1 MTSTIKYLK
10 DGIWIDYIEQEEGI
24 KVLKG
29 DTWVD
34 GFDNPEAP
42 DISVYFHDGAK
53 FVQKYP
59 TSQVLRY
66 TQVYKGSGLAYTHTK
81 NSGAWDKNGKAVGG
95 RWSSTAT
102 YTGWLGLWFNSIYGG
117 KGNVDTVE
125 HVECTYTRRGI
136 GNWEKG
142 VKIPLVQ
149 SSLLGPTGTGAN
161 AQNSKKGITIFSD
174 DNMVTLSATN
184 ELKSGATTFNNA
196 KAKEVIKE
204 WLNGNTSLMLG
215 YKEGTG
221 EYVGLNAITLKVTYT
236 CKALQAIFVVADSPL
251 LASMYSRKKLH
262 EMYIYENEIGM
273 TYEQI
278 MEHRA
283 SNNIKDIKA
292 KDVIIDN

>member
-1 MTSTIKYLK
+1 MMTSTMKYLK
-10 DGIWIDYIEQEEGI
+10 DGVWVDYIEQEEGI
-24 KVLKG
+24 KVLKDG
-29 DTWVD
+29 NWVD

-42 DISVYFHDGAK
+42 DISVYFYDGAK

-66 TQVYKGSGLAYTHTK
+66 TQTYKGSGFAYTHSK
-81 NSGAWDKNGKAVGG
+81 NSGAWDINGKAVGG
-95 RWSSTAT
+95 SWTSGAM
-102 YTGWLGLWFNSIYGG
+102 YTGWLGLYFNSIYGG

-149 SSLLGPTGTGAN
+149 STLLGPTGTGTN
-161 AQNSKKGITIFSD
+161 AQNSKRGVTIYSD

-184 ELKSGATTFNNA
+184 ELKSGTTTFNNVQ
-196 KAKEVIKE
+196 AKEVIKE
-204 WLNGNTSLMLG
+204 WLNGNTSLVLG

-221 EYVGLNAITLKVTYT
+221 EYVGLNEITLKVTYT
-236 CKALQAIFVVADSPL
+236 CKVLPAVFTVADSPM
-251 LASMYSRKKLH
+251 LASTYSRKKLH

-273 TYEQI
+273 TYEEI

-283 SNNIKDIKA
+283 KHNIKDIKA
-292 KDVIIDN
+292 KDVINN